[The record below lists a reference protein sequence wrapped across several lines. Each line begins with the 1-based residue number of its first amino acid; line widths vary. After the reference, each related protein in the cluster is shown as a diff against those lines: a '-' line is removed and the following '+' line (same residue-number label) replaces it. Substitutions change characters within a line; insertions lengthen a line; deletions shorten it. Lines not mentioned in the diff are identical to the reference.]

1 MPVQTTAWLF
11 PGTKVLYAGKDKDDT
26 VPKNGVVL
34 QPKKNFAVVLLDD
47 GKFVCATS
55 KEITLK

>member
-11 PGTKVLYAGKDKDDT
+11 PGTEVLYAGKDDT